1 MGRLKGKV
9 ALITGGSRGMG
20 AAEAKMF
27 ADEGAHVVIAD
38 ILENEGRKIAS
49 EIAASGARCVFTQL
63 DVLKASE
70 WDCCKSN
77 GG

>member
-1 MGRLKGKV
+1 MGRLKDKV

-38 ILENEGRKIAS
+38 ILENEGRK
-49 EIAASGARCVFTQL
+49 
-63 DVLKASE
+63 K
-70 WDCCKSN
+70 
-77 GG
+77 